1 MTKKDKTL
9 SESIK
14 EVIQQYGSDVVKSI
28 RLSNILDDV
37 ASFDELPAARPV
49 LRTILKSGY
58 GEKLHNEKKDWKL
71 KVKSHTTEI
80 CEKYGFQQDIVEYLL
95 SSIVYG
101 LGFSNIIPNYDLG
114 SKPITKSAKHTS
126 KANTISDLKGE
137 LNSQKEEYLRLL
149 DTLLI
154 VPDKASAY
162 YPASALTKLSL
173 VEGKIKILSDA
184 LKTNDVN
191 WCKAEKEKILK
202 ENYIDTYSLRQKFFI
217 KVAVAIVIIVFSGFY
232 ATNYVSSLDDI
243 DRYNQLIHQ
252 GDVLMSQGSYNKA
265 VSCYQEAYTNYNA
278 FNSSSYKEDA
288 FKKIDEV
295 STTLIKGEN
304 IENTK
309 LLTALNIVQ
318 SELQLNLS
326 SSEKEIAE
334 ARMEIIKSKISK
346 QLENGLNTLILNIS
360 ANKGK
365 LDNEG
370 EKLLNEL
377 LLLSP
382 KDYWLNFIN
391 NKKDE

>member
-1 MTKKDKTL
+1 MTKKNKTL

-71 KVKSHTTEI
+71 KVKSHITEI

-101 LGFSNIIPNYDLG
+101 LGFSSIVPKYDLDN
-114 SKPITKSAKHTS
+114 KPISKYANHTS

-137 LNSQKEEYLRLL
+137 LNAQKEEYHRLL
-149 DTLLI
+149 DSLLI

-162 YPASALTKLSL
+162 YPASALTRLSL

-202 ENYIDTYSLRQKFFI
+202 ENHIDIYSLRRNFFI
-217 KVAVAIVIIVFSGFY
+217 KAAIAIVIFVFFGFY
-232 ATNYVSSLDDI
+232 VTNYVSSLDDMET
-243 DRYNQLIHQ
+243 YNQLIHK
-252 GDVLMSQGSYNKA
+252 GDVLMSKGLYDKA
-265 VSCYQEAYTNYNA
+265 VSYYKEAYTNYNA
-278 FNSSSYKEDA
+278 FNSSSYKDEA
-288 FKKIDEV
+288 FKRIDEA
-295 STTLIKGEN
+295 STKLIEDG
-304 IENTK
+304 NTDNVK
-309 LLTALNIVQ
+309 LLTALNMVQ
-318 SELQLNLS
+318 SELQLNLN
-326 SSEKEIAE
+326 SSERDIAE
-334 ARMEIIKSKISK
+334 ARKKIIKTRISE
-346 QLENGLNTLILNIS
+346 QVENGLNTLILNIS
-360 ANKGK
+360 ANKGE

-370 EKLLNEL
+370 KKLLNEL
-377 LLLSP
+377 LILSP
-382 KDYWLNFIN
+382 QDYWLQFIK
-391 NKKDE
+391 NKEQ